1 MIASIHGIVQ
11 AKGDR
16 FLIVENGGLG
26 YQVFVTPTV
35 LATAKTGDT
44 ITLFTYHHV
53 SEGAQDLYGFPSVID
68 VTFYELLLS
77 ISSVGPKTALNV
89 MSIATIDEL
98 KTAIQHGD
106 PTLLTK
112 VSGVGR
118 KTAERI
124 VLELKEKVDHAID
137 EAGSDALRE
146 DAEVLDALVALGY
159 VRSEARQ
166 AVRQIPKTIQ
176 GISDRVREALKHLGA
191 HGR

>member
-1 MIASIHGIVQ
+1 MIASLRGTIQ

-16 FLIVENGGLG
+16 FLIVETGDVG
-26 YQVFVTPTV
+26 YQVYAI
-35 LATAKTGDT
+35 ATLIASAKKGES
-44 ITLFTYHHV
+44 IRLFTHHHV
-53 SEGAQDLYGFPSVID
+53 AENAQDLFGFLEEKE
-68 VTFYELLLS
+68 VTFFELLLS

-89 MSIATIDEL
+89 MSVATIDEL
-98 KTAIQHGD
+98 QSAIQHGD

-124 VLELKEKVDHAID
+124 VLELKEKVDLA
-137 EAGSDALRE
+137 AGEEGSGALRE

-159 VRSEARQ
+159 PRSEARQ
-166 AVRQIPKTIQ
+166 ALRNVSKEVRGT
-176 GISDRVREALKHLGA
+176 SDRVRASLKHLGS

>member
-1 MIASIHGIVQ
+1 MIALITGTIQ

-26 YQVFVTPTV
+26 YQVFVTPAV
-35 LATAKTGDT
+35 LATAKKGES
-44 ITLFTYHHV
+44 ITLYTYHHI
-53 SEGAQDLYGFPSVID
+53 SENAQDLYGFLTADD
-68 VTFYELLLS
+68 VSFFELLLT

-89 MSIATIDEL
+89 MGIATMNEL
-98 KTAIQHGD
+98 KSAIQHGD
-106 PTLLTK
+106 PTILTK

-124 VLELKEKVDHAID
+124 VLELKEKVDTLID
-137 EAGSDALRE
+137 EDASESLKD

-159 VRSEARQ
+159 PRNEARQ
-166 AVRQIPKTIQ
+166 TLRLIPKTVE
-176 GISDRVREALKHLGA
+176 GVSDRVREALKHLGN